1 MNILMLSNEFPP
13 SIGGIQ
19 THVDE
24 LSLALARLGHQ
35 VDVVTRLKEKKIAQ
49 YEEREGVNIHRI
61 PLATSHL
68 VYDWQISRKI
78 RSLMNSKAVDIVHV
92 HGMQPLSA
100 CKNLNLPVVFT
111 NHTSSFLKRVD
122 FGPSKQKKMLK
133 LLRTASLVIAP
144 SQILVDKTIE
154 IGYKKPVYFVSNG
167 VDVDKFSPG
176 KSSLRKNL
184 GLLETDFIILFSGR
198 LHKVKGIDCLAE
210 ATKYMSLPLLHLVVA
225 GDGDERE
232 NFKNIVTQNIGSAHL
247 HMLGAV
253 PNSEMPDIYRGS
265 NVAVLPSKME
275 ATSIAG
281 LEAMACG
288 LPLIASRVGGLPYIV
303 DEGISGL
310 LIEPGSAQ
318 ELGLAI
324 KTLYVDHARTKM
336 MGEKSRQ
343 RAVETF
349 SWEKVALKTI
359 AFYRNLL
366 AAN

>member
-24 LSLALARLGHQ
+24 LSLALSRLGHQ
-35 VDVVTRLKEKKIAQ
+35 VDVVTRLKDKKNAQ

-61 PLATSHL
+61 PLATNHL

-78 RSLMNSKAVDIVHV
+78 RSLVNSRGVDIVHV
-92 HGMQPLSA
+92 HGMRPLAA

-133 LLRTASLVIAP
+133 LLRAASLVIAP

-154 IGYKKPVYFVSNG
+154 IGYRKPLHFVSNG
-167 VDVDKFSPG
+167 VDVNKFCPG
-176 KSSLRKNL
+176 KSSLRKDL
-184 GLLETDFIILFSGR
+184 GLLETDFIIFFSGR
-198 LHKVKGIDCLAE
+198 LHKVKGVDCLAE
-210 ATKYMSLPLLHLVVA
+210 AAKYMALPSSHLVVA

-232 NFKNIVTQNIGSAHL
+232 DFKNMVTQNIGSANL
-247 HMLGAV
+247 HMLGAI
-253 PNSEMPDIYRGS
+253 PNSEMPNLYRGS
-265 NVAVLPSKME
+265 NVAVLPSMME

-288 LPLIASRVGGLPYIV
+288 LPLVASRVGGLPYIV

-310 LIEPGSAQ
+310 LVEPGSPQ
-318 ELGLAI
+318 ELGAALR
-324 KTLYVDHARTKM
+324 TLYEDRVKM
-336 MGEKSRQ
+336 EKMGEKSRQ
-343 RAVETF
+343 RAVELF
-349 SWEKVALKTI
+349 SWEKVALKTVDI
-359 AFYRNLL
+359 YQSLLKAF
-366 AAN
+366 

>member
-24 LSLALARLGHQ
+24 LSLALSRIGHQ
-35 VDVVTRLKEKKIAQ
+35 VDVVTRLKDKKNAQ

-61 PLATSHL
+61 QLATNHF

-92 HGMQPLSA
+92 HGMRPLAA

-122 FGPSKQKKMLK
+122 FGPPIQKKMLK
-133 LLRTASLVIAP
+133 LLRAASLVIAP
-144 SQILVDKTIE
+144 SQILVDKTIK
-154 IGYKKPVYFVSNG
+154 IGYRKAVHFVSNG

-176 KSSLRKNL
+176 ESSLRKNL
-184 GLLETDFIILFSGR
+184 GLLDTDFIILFSGR
-198 LHKVKGIDCLAE
+198 LHKVKGVDCLAE
-210 ATKYMSLPLLHLVVA
+210 ATKYMALPSLHLVVA

-232 NFKNIVTQNIGSAHL
+232 HFKNIVIPNIGSTNL
-247 HMLGAV
+247 HMLGAI
-253 PNSEMPDIYRGS
+253 PNSEMPNIYRGS
-265 NVAVLPSKME
+265 NVAVLPSMME
-275 ATSIAG
+275 ATSISG

-288 LPLIASRVGGLPYIV
+288 LPLVASRVGGLPYIV

-310 LIEPGSAQ
+310 LFKPGSSQ
-318 ELGLAI
+318 ELGAALRA
-324 KTLYVDHARTKM
+324 LYEDRAKM
-336 MGEKSRQ
+336 EIMGEKSRQ
-343 RAVETF
+343 RAVELF
-349 SWEKVALKTI
+349 SWEIVALKTI
-359 AFYRNLL
+359 DIYQNLIETF
-366 AAN
+366 